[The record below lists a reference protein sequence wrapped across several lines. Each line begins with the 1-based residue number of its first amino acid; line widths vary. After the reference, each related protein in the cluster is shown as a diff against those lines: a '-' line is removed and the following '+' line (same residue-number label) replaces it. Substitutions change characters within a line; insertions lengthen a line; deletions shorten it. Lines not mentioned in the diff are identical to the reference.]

1 MSIELMTLVVC
12 AFLSLALPLFYGAL
26 YSRQVGMATVTGNRE
41 NAPEPQGVAG
51 RALRAH
57 RNLIENLVPY
67 AAVVLAV
74 HAQGI
79 SNAYTVGA
87 AWVFL
92 VARIVHTLSYV
103 GGVTGLRTLAWN
115 VGLVATVVI
124 GLQFFLH

>member
-1 MSIELMTLVVC
+1 MSTELMTLVVC
-12 AFLSLALPLFYGAL
+12 AFLCLVLPLLYGTL

-41 NAPEPQGVAG
+41 SAPEPQGVAG

-57 RNLIENLVPY
+57 RNLVENLVPY

-92 VARIVHTLSYV
+92 IARLVHAFSYI
-103 GGVTGLRTLAWN
+103 GGITGLRTLAWN
-115 VGLVATVVI
+115 VGLLATVVI
-124 GLQFFLH
+124 GVQFFLR